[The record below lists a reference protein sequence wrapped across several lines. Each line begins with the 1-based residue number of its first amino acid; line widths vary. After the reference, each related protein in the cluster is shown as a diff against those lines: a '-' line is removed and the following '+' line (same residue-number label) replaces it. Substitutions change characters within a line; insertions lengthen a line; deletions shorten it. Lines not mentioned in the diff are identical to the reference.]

1 MAILERTISDKRRID
16 LAGPQGNA
24 YVLLGIA
31 ESTSKQLGNTEEE
44 TKAIM
49 DSMMSSDYENL
60 INVFDEHFG
69 KYYDLIRP

>member
-1 MAILERTISDKRRID
+1 MAILECTISDKRRID

-31 ESTSKQLGNTEEE
+31 ENTSKKIGNTEEE
-44 TKAIM
+44 TKAIL

-60 INVFDEHFG
+60 IKVFDDNFG
-69 KYYDLIRP
+69 EYYDLVR

>member
-31 ESTSKQLGNTEEE
+31 ENTSKKIGNTEEE
-44 TKAIM
+44 TKAIL

-60 INVFDEHFG
+60 IKVFDDNFG
-69 KYYDLIRP
+69 EYYDLVR